1 MSNMWLGSNYAET
14 RLLLL
19 GESAHT
25 WEEDGKT
32 YQPGPD
38 HARGLVEDIIEKMS
52 TGKIKKENRFMVM
65 LSRGLCGEE
74 CPDRTKLEGA
84 WARVAFANYVG
95 EAVSAARV
103 SPTSEMWEKAE
114 KNFPAI
120 LEELHPRNVIVL
132 GERMWGKMPSAPLW
146 LTNDVQGYEISENA
160 FAICW
165 NVSHPT
171 ASKGLSWRRLAS
183 LVTFVCEGKVRL

>member
-1 MSNMWLGSNYAET
+1 
-14 RLLLL
+14 
-19 GESAHT
+19 
-25 WEEDGKT
+25 
-32 YQPGPD
+32 
-38 HARGLVEDIIEKMS
+38 
-52 TGKIKKENRFMVM
+52 
-65 LSRGLCGEE
+65 
-74 CPDRTKLEGA
+74 LEGA

-146 LTNDVQGYEISENA
+146 LTNDVQGYETSENA

-171 ASKGLSWRRLAS
+171 ASEGLSWRRLAS